1 MTLSAATPRHL
12 LLGLAVCLAGLIGHA
27 KPAEAQVTAFKQAV
41 AEAAAQDADIAAFY
55 KANDYEGIWTGASG
69 KDAQRRRALFKAMAE
84 AELHGLP
91 AHRYDASGL
100 KARLAEADS
109 PRARG
114 FAEVALSE
122 TFVELA
128 RNMQTGV
135 LVPRKIDSGIVRK
148 VPYRERSS
156 YLVNF
161 EKSSPEAFF
170 RALPPRSPEYTRL
183 MKAKMEFESR
193 IDRGGFGPKVPA
205 KSLEPGQSGDAVVA
219 LRNRLSEMGY
229 MGRSASPDYD
239 GDLQKAVQQF
249 QTDHGLASDGVA
261 GRTTITEINKSAGD
275 RLRSIIVAMERERWN
290 NQDRGSRHVLVN
302 ITDYS
307 SRIIDDGKVTFKT
320 RSVVGATNYD
330 RRTPEFS
337 DVMEHMVINPTW
349 NVPRSIATKEYLP
362 QMKRNPN
369 AVGHLKLYDVRGR
382 VVPRSAIDFAKLNAR
397 NFPFDVKQPPSRR
410 NALGLVKFM
419 FPNKYNIYLHDT
431 PQKSLFSRETR
442 AFSHGCVRLN
452 DPFDFAYA
460 LLARQESDPES
471 FFHARLDTGRETTV
485 KLEQEVPVHIIYRT
499 AVTQAKGKINFRRD
513 VYGRDAKIWDA
524 LADAGVVLRAVE
536 G

>member
-1 MTLSAATPRHL
+1 MSVSSTAAKPRHF
-12 LLGLAVCLAGLIGHA
+12 LLGLAVLIAGLIGPSA
-27 KPAEAQVTAFKQAV
+27 PAEAQVTAFKQAV

-55 KANDYEGIWTGASG
+55 KANGYEAIWTGPERR
-69 KDAQRRRALFKAMAE
+69 DTQRRRALFKAIAE
-84 AELHGLP
+84 ADLHGLP
-91 AHRYDASGL
+91 AQRYDAPGL
-100 KARLAEADS
+100 RAQLAAAQT

-114 FAEVALSE
+114 LAEVALSE
-122 TFVELA
+122 TFVALA
-128 RNMQTGV
+128 RDMQTGAV
-135 LVPRKIDSGIVRK
+135 IPGKIDNGIVRK
-148 VPYRERSS
+148 VPYRARSS

-161 EKSSPEAFF
+161 AKSDPDAFF
-170 RALPPRSPEYTRL
+170 RALPPQTPEYTRL
-183 MKAKMEFESR
+183 LKAKLDFER
-193 IDRGGFGPKVPA
+193 RGGFGPKVPA

-219 LRNRLSEMGY
+219 LRNRLTAMGY
-229 MGRSASPDYD
+229 MGHSASPAYD
-239 GDLQKAVQQF
+239 GRLQKAVQQF
-249 QTDHGLASDGVA
+249 QTDHGLETDGVA
-261 GRTTITEINKSAGD
+261 GPSTITEINKSADD
-275 RLRSIIVAMERERWN
+275 RLKSIIVALERERWN
-290 NQDRGSRHVLVN
+290 NQDRGQRHVLVN

-307 SRIIDDGKVTFKT
+307 ARIIDDGKVTFQT

-362 QMKRNPN
+362 KMKRNPN
-369 AVGHLKLYDVRGR
+369 AAGHLKLYDARGR
-382 VVPRSAIDFAKLNAR
+382 VVPRSAIDFEKLSAG

-452 DPFDFAYA
+452 QPFEFAYT
-460 LLARQESDPES
+460 LLARQEDDPKA

-485 KLEQEVPVHIIYRT
+485 DLEQDVPVHIIYRT
-499 AVTQAKGKINFRRD
+499 AVTQAKGRVNFRRD
-513 VYGRDAKIWDA
+513 VYGRDARIWDA
-524 LADAGVVLRAVE
+524 LADAGVALRPVE